1 MLVGGCEECSKNAL
15 LYLRNVHCAVTPT
28 ADCVSEKLGGM
39 NENSASVAVN
49 DDMSSAKSIC
59 ECVLTAGNLLQVP
72 SSDENVF
79 KFSAKTLAS
88 GTLVLVSVKVSNK
101 KAKVTVNSEK
111 MVIGTM
117 LLKDIQK
124 AMEKK

>member
-1 MLVGGCEECSKNAL
+1 
-15 LYLRNVHCAVTPT
+15 
-28 ADCVSEKLGGM
+28 M
-39 NENSASVAVN
+39 NENSANVAVN
-49 DDMSSAKSIC
+49 DETRTPKAIC
-59 ECVLTAGNLLQVP
+59 TCILTAGNLLQVS

-88 GTLVLVSVKVSNK
+88 GTLVLVSVKLTEK
-101 KAKVTVNSEK
+101 KARVTVNSEK

-124 AMEKK
+124 AMDQK

>member
-1 MLVGGCEECSKNAL
+1 
-15 LYLRNVHCAVTPT
+15 
-28 ADCVSEKLGGM
+28 M
-39 NENSASVAVN
+39 NENSATVAIS
-49 DDMSSAKSIC
+49 DDTSSAKSIC

>member
-1 MLVGGCEECSKNAL
+1 MVSVCSNCFSA
-15 LYLRNVHCAVTPT
+15 AG
-28 ADCVSEKLGGM
+28 KLGGM
-39 NENSASVAVN
+39 NENSANIALTEDNGNARAICTSV
-49 DDMSSAKSIC
+49 M
-59 ECVLTAGNLLQVP
+59 TAGNLLQVP

-79 KFSAKTLAS
+79 KFAAKTLAS
-88 GTLVLVSVKVSNK
+88 GTLVLVAVKVSDK

-111 MVIGTM
+111 MVIGAM